1 METTLLNLVK
11 QPNFIK
17 TLLELFID
25 GTTMDKF
32 LTEKPLQDSF
42 YTRLNHLLETKKIN
56 ISTFVSSHINKKTI
70 LTDKKILPNNNFH
83 LIKLLVI
90 LDQVLTSKDPD
101 LKRLL
106 NWLCPVVLKKL
117 SSQARTEFVD
127 LDTTSLNGYVL
138 KTIQNSW
145 FCTKIQQCPKKANL
159 LEMSYPLSK
168 YIHVNRMDNEDT
180 LVKARKIK
188 LRLTLSQKQ
197 IFNEWNDHHRYTYN
211 TAIFRLNTDI
221 DFPNKLKLRNELV
234 AAENLKD
241 KKWLLRTPKEIRARA
256 VFEAH
261 TRVVTGIKQ
270 VKNKTIKFFRMSF
283 KDKNTKNRMDGA

>member
-1 METTLLNLVK
+1 
-11 QPNFIK
+11 
-17 TLLELFID
+17 
-25 GTTMDKF
+25 
-32 LTEKPLQDSF
+32 
-42 YTRLNHLLETKKIN
+42 
-56 ISTFVSSHINKKTI
+56 
-70 LTDKKILPNNNFH
+70 
-83 LIKLLVI
+83 
-90 LDQVLTSKDPD
+90 
-101 LKRLL
+101 
-106 NWLCPVVLKKL
+106 
-117 SSQARTEFVD
+117 
-127 LDTTSLNGYVL
+127 
-138 KTIQNSW
+138 
-145 FCTKIQQCPKKANL
+145 
-159 LEMSYPLSK
+159 
-168 YIHVNRMDNEDT
+168 MDNEDT